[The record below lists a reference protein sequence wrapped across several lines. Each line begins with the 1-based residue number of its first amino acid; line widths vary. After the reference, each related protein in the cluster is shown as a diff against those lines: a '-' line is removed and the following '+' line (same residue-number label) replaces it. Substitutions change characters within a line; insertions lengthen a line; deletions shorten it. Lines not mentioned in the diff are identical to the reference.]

1 MVKIKLIYFHEKD
14 TCHIVAV
21 WDCRNNPK
29 LLQDKLGEESIR
41 RTDPLCE
48 NTIVFKAK
56 RLLCPGLNTIVFA
69 DEYYCVQVETL

>member
-29 LLQDKLGEESIR
+29 LLQDKLGEE
-41 RTDPLCE
+41 
-48 NTIVFKAK
+48 
-56 RLLCPGLNTIVFA
+56 
-69 DEYYCVQVETL
+69 